1 VIPRL
6 SVIVLAGLL
15 VASALLL
22 VTALHRSRNLFFEM
36 ERLQRQA
43 RVLEAEGTR
52 LRIELGRA
60 GQPAAVEASAR
71 ALGLKPIDGKRTVF
85 LPPTEERRACAGA
98 QSQGP
103 APDRTAETCAEA
115 AEKR

>member
-1 VIPRL
+1 MIPRL
-6 SVIVLAGLL
+6 FVVVLAALL

-36 ERLQRQA
+36 ERLQQQA

-60 GQPAAVEASAR
+60 GQPAAVESSAR

-85 LPPTEERRACAGA
+85 LPP
-98 QSQGP
+98 
-103 APDRTAETCAEA
+103 AEA
-115 AEKR
+115 EQR